1 MFFIIYRLLLVH
13 FQGAR
18 GLPLPEEKWD
28 APILPV
34 RTTAE
39 CYPPRGFGVP
49 ILPVRTKG
57 SGHYPRPVVVSELMR
72 IYDDEE
78 IKMPKLV
85 RQVCLN
91 PPVGVVVSELMR
103 IYDDTDTN
111 NSVTDEEELF
121 EDLSDDDDA
130 PLFEELSDE
139 EELFEVLT
147 NDDSPL

>member
-1 MFFIIYRLLLVH
+1 MFFIIYRLLLVL

-57 SGHYPRPVVVSELMR
+57 SGHYPRPVVVSER
-72 IYDDEE
+72 RPIYDDEE

-91 PPVGVVVSELMR
+91 PPVGAVVSELKP
-103 IYDDTDTN
+103 IYDNQAIILSNGIVVSELRPISDNDYNN
-111 NSVTDEEELF
+111 NSVADEEVLF
-121 EDLSDDDDA
+121 
-130 PLFEELSDE
+130 
-139 EELFEVLT
+139 
-147 NDDSPL
+147 